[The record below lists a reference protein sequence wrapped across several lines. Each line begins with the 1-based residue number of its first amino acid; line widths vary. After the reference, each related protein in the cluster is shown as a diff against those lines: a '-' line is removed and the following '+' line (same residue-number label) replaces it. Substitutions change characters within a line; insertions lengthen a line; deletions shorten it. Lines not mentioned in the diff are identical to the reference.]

1 MDVDVSG
8 RSTVISREEKLKTTL
23 PEVIR
28 EDPDLMEL
36 IKSNLPVGAK

>member
-1 MDVDVSG
+1 MLMCPG

-28 EDPDLMEL
+28 EDPELVEL
-36 IKSNLPVGAK
+36 IKSKQPVVAK